1 MVIKGSTKVVGLIG
15 EPVEHSFS
23 PPMHNEAF
31 KTLGLDYV
39 YVPFNVSTNNL
50 KSAIEG
56 GNSLNIQGLNVTIPH
71 KINVINYLK
80 ELDPIAE
87 LIGAVNTIDFKNLKG
102 YNTDGIGCIRAIEEV
117 TKIKDKNIVVA
128 GAGGAAR
135 AIVFYLAKYGAEE
148 VNILNRNLKK
158 AENLAND
165 LLASNLISNVNSSDI
180 SEISKFISDADILI
194 DTTPIGMH
202 PNVSDEPI
210 VKAADIHEELVVN
223 DIVYNPN
230 ETVLLKEAIKANAK
244 VVYGIKM
251 LLYQGAESFKIWT
264 GREAPIDVMEAKL
277 KETLN
282 LNTILSDKVYMNAT
296 VVTRNIDYWYNEIT
310 IDKGSKNGIEKGM
323 AVVVPKGLI
332 GQITKVSN
340 YTSTIKLLSNENMSD
355 KISVKIKVGD
365 NYVYGL
371 ISAYDAKTNT
381 YTVEGISEN
390 VKIEKDADVVTTGM
404 GTIFPS
410 GLIVGKV
417 KEVTTDNFD
426 LSKVVEVKSSVD
438 FNDIDYVTVLKRKS
452 E

>member
-1 MVIKGSTKVVGLIG
+1 MVEKNDIYEKYKEIKNKEEQIDSVIAQ
-15 EPVEHSFS
+15 
-23 PPMHNEAF
+23 N
-31 KTLGLDYV
+31 D
-39 YVPFNVSTNNL
+39 NL
-50 KSAIEG
+50 KDE
-56 GNSLNIQGLNVTIPH
+56 
-71 KINVINYLK
+71 
-80 ELDPIAE
+80 
-87 LIGAVNTIDFKNLKG
+87 IG
-102 YNTDGIGCIRAIEEV
+102 
-117 TKIKDKNIVVA
+117 
-128 GAGGAAR
+128 
-135 AIVFYLAKYGAEE
+135 
-148 VNILNRNLKK
+148 
-158 AENLAND
+158 
-165 LLASNLISNVNSSDI
+165 
-180 SEISKFISDADILI
+180 
-194 DTTPIGMH
+194 
-202 PNVSDEPI
+202 
-210 VKAADIHEELVVN
+210 
-223 DIVYNPN
+223 
-230 ETVLLKEAIKANAK
+230 
-244 VVYGIKM
+244 
-251 LLYQGAESFKIWT
+251 
-264 GREAPIDVMEAKL
+264 KL

-452 E
+452 EWKR

>member
-1 MVIKGSTKVVGLIG
+1 MTNKKFDKRYLFIFVVIAIAIVLTILAASLNKERDLNPIEKALKDMGTVVIKVVST
-15 EPVEHSFS
+15 
-23 PPMHNEAF
+23 
-31 KTLGLDYV
+31 
-39 YVPFNVSTNNL
+39 PFNFVHDKIDEMVEKNDIYEKYKEIKNKEEQIDSVIAQNDNL
-50 KSAIEG
+50 KDE
-56 GNSLNIQGLNVTIPH
+56 
-71 KINVINYLK
+71 
-80 ELDPIAE
+80 
-87 LIGAVNTIDFKNLKG
+87 ID
-102 YNTDGIGCIRAIEEV
+102 
-117 TKIKDKNIVVA
+117 
-128 GAGGAAR
+128 
-135 AIVFYLAKYGAEE
+135 
-148 VNILNRNLKK
+148 
-158 AENLAND
+158 
-165 LLASNLISNVNSSDI
+165 
-180 SEISKFISDADILI
+180 
-194 DTTPIGMH
+194 
-202 PNVSDEPI
+202 
-210 VKAADIHEELVVN
+210 
-223 DIVYNPN
+223 
-230 ETVLLKEAIKANAK
+230 
-244 VVYGIKM
+244 
-251 LLYQGAESFKIWT
+251 
-264 GREAPIDVMEAKL
+264 KL

-340 YTSTIKLLSNENMSD
+340 YTSTVKLLSNENMSD

-438 FNDIDYVTVLKRKS
+438 FNDIDYITVLKRKS

>member
-1 MVIKGSTKVVGLIG
+1 MTNKKFDKRYLFIFVVIAIAIVLTILAASLNKERDLNPIEKALKDMGTVVIKVVST
-15 EPVEHSFS
+15 
-23 PPMHNEAF
+23 
-31 KTLGLDYV
+31 
-39 YVPFNVSTNNL
+39 PFNFVHDKIDEMVEKNDIYEKYKKIKNKEEQIDSVIAQNDNL
-50 KSAIEG
+50 KDE
-56 GNSLNIQGLNVTIPH
+56 
-71 KINVINYLK
+71 
-80 ELDPIAE
+80 
-87 LIGAVNTIDFKNLKG
+87 IG
-102 YNTDGIGCIRAIEEV
+102 
-117 TKIKDKNIVVA
+117 
-128 GAGGAAR
+128 
-135 AIVFYLAKYGAEE
+135 
-148 VNILNRNLKK
+148 
-158 AENLAND
+158 
-165 LLASNLISNVNSSDI
+165 
-180 SEISKFISDADILI
+180 
-194 DTTPIGMH
+194 
-202 PNVSDEPI
+202 
-210 VKAADIHEELVVN
+210 
-223 DIVYNPN
+223 
-230 ETVLLKEAIKANAK
+230 
-244 VVYGIKM
+244 
-251 LLYQGAESFKIWT
+251 
-264 GREAPIDVMEAKL
+264 KL

-340 YTSTIKLLSNENMSD
+340 YTSTVKLLSNENMSD

>member
-1 MVIKGSTKVVGLIG
+1 MTNKKFDKRYLFIFVVIAIAIVLTILAASLNKERDLNPIEKALKDMGTVVIKVVST
-15 EPVEHSFS
+15 
-23 PPMHNEAF
+23 
-31 KTLGLDYV
+31 
-39 YVPFNVSTNNL
+39 PFNFVHDKIDEMVEKNDIYEKYKEIKNKEEQIDSVIAQNDNL
-50 KSAIEG
+50 KDE
-56 GNSLNIQGLNVTIPH
+56 
-71 KINVINYLK
+71 
-80 ELDPIAE
+80 
-87 LIGAVNTIDFKNLKG
+87 IG
-102 YNTDGIGCIRAIEEV
+102 
-117 TKIKDKNIVVA
+117 
-128 GAGGAAR
+128 
-135 AIVFYLAKYGAEE
+135 
-148 VNILNRNLKK
+148 
-158 AENLAND
+158 
-165 LLASNLISNVNSSDI
+165 
-180 SEISKFISDADILI
+180 
-194 DTTPIGMH
+194 
-202 PNVSDEPI
+202 
-210 VKAADIHEELVVN
+210 
-223 DIVYNPN
+223 
-230 ETVLLKEAIKANAK
+230 
-244 VVYGIKM
+244 
-251 LLYQGAESFKIWT
+251 
-264 GREAPIDVMEAKL
+264 KL

-340 YTSTIKLLSNENMSD
+340 YTSTVKLLSNENMSD

>member
-1 MVIKGSTKVVGLIG
+1 MANKKFDKRYLFIFVVIAIAIVLTILAASLNKERDLNPIEKALKDMGTVVIKVVST
-15 EPVEHSFS
+15 
-23 PPMHNEAF
+23 
-31 KTLGLDYV
+31 
-39 YVPFNVSTNNL
+39 PFNFVHDKIDEMVEKNDIYEKYKEIKNKEEQIDSVIAQNDNL
-50 KSAIEG
+50 KDE
-56 GNSLNIQGLNVTIPH
+56 
-71 KINVINYLK
+71 
-80 ELDPIAE
+80 
-87 LIGAVNTIDFKNLKG
+87 ID
-102 YNTDGIGCIRAIEEV
+102 
-117 TKIKDKNIVVA
+117 
-128 GAGGAAR
+128 
-135 AIVFYLAKYGAEE
+135 
-148 VNILNRNLKK
+148 
-158 AENLAND
+158 
-165 LLASNLISNVNSSDI
+165 
-180 SEISKFISDADILI
+180 
-194 DTTPIGMH
+194 
-202 PNVSDEPI
+202 
-210 VKAADIHEELVVN
+210 
-223 DIVYNPN
+223 
-230 ETVLLKEAIKANAK
+230 
-244 VVYGIKM
+244 
-251 LLYQGAESFKIWT
+251 
-264 GREAPIDVMEAKL
+264 KL

-340 YTSTIKLLSNENMSD
+340 YTSTVKLLSNENMSD

-417 KEVTTDNFD
+417 KEITTDNFD

>member
-1 MVIKGSTKVVGLIG
+1 MTNKKFDKRYLFIFVVIAIAIVLTILAASLNKERDLNPIEKALKDMGTVVIKVVST
-15 EPVEHSFS
+15 
-23 PPMHNEAF
+23 
-31 KTLGLDYV
+31 
-39 YVPFNVSTNNL
+39 PFNFVHDKIDEMVEKNDIYEKYKEIKNKEEQIDSVIAQNDNL
-50 KSAIEG
+50 KDE
-56 GNSLNIQGLNVTIPH
+56 
-71 KINVINYLK
+71 
-80 ELDPIAE
+80 
-87 LIGAVNTIDFKNLKG
+87 IG
-102 YNTDGIGCIRAIEEV
+102 
-117 TKIKDKNIVVA
+117 
-128 GAGGAAR
+128 
-135 AIVFYLAKYGAEE
+135 
-148 VNILNRNLKK
+148 
-158 AENLAND
+158 
-165 LLASNLISNVNSSDI
+165 
-180 SEISKFISDADILI
+180 
-194 DTTPIGMH
+194 
-202 PNVSDEPI
+202 
-210 VKAADIHEELVVN
+210 
-223 DIVYNPN
+223 
-230 ETVLLKEAIKANAK
+230 
-244 VVYGIKM
+244 
-251 LLYQGAESFKIWT
+251 
-264 GREAPIDVMEAKL
+264 KL

-390 VKIEKDADVVTTGM
+390 VKIEEDADVVTTGM

>member
-1 MVIKGSTKVVGLIG
+1 MIKGSTKVVGLIG

-39 YVPFNVSTNNL
+39 YVPFNVSPDNL

-56 GNSLNIQGLNVTIPH
+56 ANSLNIQGLNVTIPH
-71 KINVINYLK
+71 KINVIKYLK

-158 AENLAND
+158 AENLASD

-282 LNTILSDKVYMNAT
+282 VI
-296 VVTRNIDYWYNEIT
+296 
-310 IDKGSKNGIEKGM
+310 
-323 AVVVPKGLI
+323 
-332 GQITKVSN
+332 
-340 YTSTIKLLSNENMSD
+340 
-355 KISVKIKVGD
+355 
-365 NYVYGL
+365 
-371 ISAYDAKTNT
+371 
-381 YTVEGISEN
+381 
-390 VKIEKDADVVTTGM
+390 
-404 GTIFPS
+404 
-410 GLIVGKV
+410 
-417 KEVTTDNFD
+417 
-426 LSKVVEVKSSVD
+426 
-438 FNDIDYVTVLKRKS
+438 
-452 E
+452 

>member
-1 MVIKGSTKVVGLIG
+1 MTNKKFDKRYLFIFVVIAIAIVLTILAASLNKERDLNPIEKALKDMGTVVIKVVST
-15 EPVEHSFS
+15 
-23 PPMHNEAF
+23 
-31 KTLGLDYV
+31 
-39 YVPFNVSTNNL
+39 PFNFVHDKIDEMVEKNDIYEKYKEIKNKEEQIDSVIAQNDNL
-50 KSAIEG
+50 KDE
-56 GNSLNIQGLNVTIPH
+56 
-71 KINVINYLK
+71 
-80 ELDPIAE
+80 
-87 LIGAVNTIDFKNLKG
+87 ID
-102 YNTDGIGCIRAIEEV
+102 
-117 TKIKDKNIVVA
+117 
-128 GAGGAAR
+128 
-135 AIVFYLAKYGAEE
+135 
-148 VNILNRNLKK
+148 
-158 AENLAND
+158 
-165 LLASNLISNVNSSDI
+165 
-180 SEISKFISDADILI
+180 
-194 DTTPIGMH
+194 
-202 PNVSDEPI
+202 
-210 VKAADIHEELVVN
+210 
-223 DIVYNPN
+223 
-230 ETVLLKEAIKANAK
+230 
-244 VVYGIKM
+244 
-251 LLYQGAESFKIWT
+251 
-264 GREAPIDVMEAKL
+264 KL

-340 YTSTIKLLSNENMSD
+340 YTSTVKLLSNENMSD

-365 NYVYGL
+365 DYVYGL